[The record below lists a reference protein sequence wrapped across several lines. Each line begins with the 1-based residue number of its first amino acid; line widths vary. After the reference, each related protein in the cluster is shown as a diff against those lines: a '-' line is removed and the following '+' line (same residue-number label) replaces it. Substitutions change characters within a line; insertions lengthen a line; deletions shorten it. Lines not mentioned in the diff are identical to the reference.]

1 MPARR
6 KKMKLKSD
14 ADTISF
20 LNAVKACAGD
30 VCFVTSE
37 GDRLNLKSILSCYL
51 FSAVRG
57 KGELSDKGEVL
68 CSDDRDYMHIQS
80 FLIWDGEKS

>member
-1 MPARR
+1 
-6 KKMKLKSD
+6 MKLKSD

-51 FSAVRG
+51 
-57 KGELSDKGEVL
+57 LSEKK
-68 CSDDRDYMHIQS
+68 SDTRQKR
-80 FLIWDGEKS
+80 LW